1 MVTTNSLSKGAP
13 KSVGGTLADLL
24 AARNLNQTEAA
35 TKLSLTR
42 PYLNGIINGKYPLS
56 MDLKMKLKSLL
67 NVEPDFWAGVQ
78 TAHEM
83 WKSSPEGRRQLL
95 EQGREE
101 LYNSLDLRGAH
112 VLVSHEI
119 EEAINGGA
127 IEIDG
132 LDLSQEAHRERLLQ
146 TSLLLTFGSVA
157 TVRVI
162 GSEAGADHDLTR
174 GLVLK
179 RGQMVEFHTHE
190 DLKLH
195 GRVRVVVNGLTD
207 PFATGFVQLFCHRLR
222 EPGSVGQL
230 TFGLINMGPVDLTL
244 RAGDPCLSISF
255 EYLAQESLANA

>member
-1 MVTTNSLSKGAP
+1 MVTTNSASKGAP

-56 MDLKMKLKSLL
+56 MDLKTKLKSLL
-67 NVEPDFWAGVQ
+67 NVEPDFWSGIQ

-112 VLVSHEI
+112 VLVAHEI

-132 LDLSQEAHRERLLQ
+132 LDLKQEAHRERLLQ

-157 TVRVI
+157 TVRSI
-162 GSEAGADHDLTR
+162 GSEAGVDHDLTR

-222 EPGSVGQL
+222 EPGSIGQL
-230 TFGLINMGPVDLTL
+230 TFGLINLGPMDLPL
-244 RAGDPCLSISF
+244 RAGDPCLSVSF
-255 EYLAQESLANA
+255 EYLAQESLLHV